1 VDEDD
6 QQDHFESE
14 QPQKSPELIALEQE
28 ARSRGHTTKDEWVS
42 SGRDPEL
49 WKSAREYVEYGKIK
63 EALEQ
68 KSQDFDRRIESLN
81 KLHQTQL
88 EKQRQEL
95 LSKQRDSVLE
105 ADTETYDKIQQQLDD
120 IDKTRPAQPQPQQ
133 PKKDTAILEWEQR
146 NPWSQNASDPRL
158 HIANGLFQGYM
169 ASNPHANVSAAL
181 QYVDSQMA
189 ASAPAQQRQNPRR
202 SAPNQHERGTPS
214 QRSGGKITFSDLS
227 PEERDMWNRA
237 GQDIWGG
244 DKKLFLQS
252 VADSRRK

>member
-1 VDEDD
+1 MDEDKIKAAFEEYEVEETEQQDAETANVDEDD

-169 ASNPHANVSAAL
+169 ASNPHANVSEATAT
-181 QYVDSQMA
+181 
-189 ASAPAQQRQNPRR
+189 R
-202 SAPNQHERGTPS
+202 SA
-214 QRSGGKITFSDLS
+214 
-227 PEERDMWNRA
+227 
-237 GQDIWGG
+237 
-244 DKKLFLQS
+244 
-252 VADSRRK
+252 